1 MGNERAVLPAWEFA
15 MTKKEDGPLI
25 ATDRAKWD
33 PDYQRQVG
41 LKTGAAKLP
50 EKTRQHLERPL
61 QGASTGCSG

>member
-1 MGNERAVLPAWEFA
+1 

-33 PDYQRQVG
+33 PAYQRKVG

-50 EKTRQHLERPL
+50 DKTRQHLEQLSRRIYGL
-61 QGASTGCSG
+61 LGSAATRASTTA